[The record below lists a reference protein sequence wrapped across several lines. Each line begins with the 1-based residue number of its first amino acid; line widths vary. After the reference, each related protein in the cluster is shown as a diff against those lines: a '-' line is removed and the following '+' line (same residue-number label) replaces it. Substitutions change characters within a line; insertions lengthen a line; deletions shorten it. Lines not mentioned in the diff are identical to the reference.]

1 MKGLGKGLGALI
13 SENTIKNLEY
23 SSNIDDTNEKII
35 EIDIN
40 KIQIDKNQPRKIF
53 DEEKIEELANSIKT
67 VGLISPIILK
77 KKGNFFQIVS
87 GERRFRA
94 FKFLKLKKIPAIIR
108 DYENQKRLEVALIEN
123 IQRENLNPI
132 EEAIVYKK
140 FQDEF
145 NLSQDEIAEKVGKK
159 RASISNC
166 IRLLKLDERV
176 QKFIIDY
183 RISQGHAKALLSLSN
198 KDTQFKIAKNI
209 IEDNLSVRQ
218 TEELVKKIIDEENT
232 LNKKNNQANEKINQ
246 AKLQAFEEITKSLN
260 EILGTK
266 VKIKDKNDKGK
277 IEIEYYS
284 KEELERL
291 IFLFKKI

>member
-77 KKGNFFQIVS
+77 KKGDFFQIVS

-140 FQDEF
+140 FQDDF

-218 TEELVKKIIDEENT
+218 TEEIVKKIIDEENT

-266 VKIKDKNDKGK
+266 VKIKDKNNKGK